1 MVINQTKTDPSLMA
15 HLLKRAGFGSDFIE
29 LKKYVSKSYE
39 DVVEDLI
46 HPEKFP
52 EVEEE
57 LIARY
62 YTS

>member
-52 EVEEE
+52 EVVGH
-57 LIARY
+57 
-62 YTS
+62 